1 MSKNN
6 KCIMNGIS
14 NALLDGKLIS
24 DTIKELKLKVDTT
37 GEKIGNWLSNDNQS
51 FVFKQDSNLAKFIS
65 LHLSKNGHIKV
76 IDTDGKLVD
85 NEDFSVEAQIHNS
98 QVEFAGI
105 FRNIENYLL
114 KQVEEGKIVE
124 GKKIKKSDF
133 KGLIDK
139 TEAKYYE
146 NISLANSKIKDKY
159 KDSFELIKKQEIDSI
174 VNQRLKDKKV
184 LIENKSKVEII
195 DDIVSG
201 KITDKFL
208 DKEGKEIIINGK
220 KVNEKIKE
228 DIDTIKNDKKNKLS
242 DETINKRIYDT
253 YKNYISENYLK
264 KKVEI
269 YRKDIESKI
278 IEKNIEKL
286 NNKAFRLS
294 KEKVF
299 SSENLFNGIE
309 HKEIIEELHN
319 YTTKLIEE
327 AKTTT
332 FQKNINNID
341 KIDKENKIKIIDEI
355 IDGKLELEP
364 KLKNKIVE
372 EYNSMNKV
380 EYDKNINKMYSYIEN
395 LIKETNLLEKYKDKK
410 IKSLSSYEGKT
421 KSEIV
426 EDTISGKLELEPEL
440 KEKIIEEYNYL
451 KNKNTE
457 SIKNKLFNNNK
468 ENLKGV
474 KIDINE
480 DKFISNYK
488 GYSQYGHNNFLVND
502 LSKIP
507 NKVLVEKVGN
517 SVNVYPKYIIDK
529 DTKELRL
536 QNEAE
541 LKIEKDIIVEEIVK
555 DISING
561 GSGLNKYAD
570 NISFDL
576 LIKEKIIAQ
585 DLIQNSKIL
594 FEDTIGN
601 ITMFKNFG
609 FTSKQQTDEFFNSL
623 KYNIMKESKVKEIEI
638 KRDGVKEKQKI
649 DTQITE
655 KNANDIIQA
664 LRNQFDIVFKDYGR
678 ENNLGTFNDITSSV
692 KSAIFSSNTAT
703 MTQTSFGSEFFTIA
717 AKAGWGNMFEGI
729 MKDLDNVMKEAKEG
743 DLAAQSF
750 LDFAED
756 FQRLDIFEN
765 KHIDNAYYDIK
776 AQKDNFGVKDTYG
789 TKVKNFLNGVSN
801 FSMKWSGLR
810 RLTMKLKLASYH
822 AHFSILKD
830 IVRNGKETD
839 LSGLGFRKD
848 TVDFLNNEQNKILL
862 QNNNWKIPMKKE
874 IQQDIQFFLKK
885 STDETVITGNE
896 LLDPYEI
903 LGANYRNIKENAVLN
918 PTLMFTGY
926 LVKAQ
931 NGVATTLLKGNKW
944 ESIASMMV
952 ATGFTMTL
960 IQEIRENIK
969 RGLKGEKLK
978 TYDEKELKEL
988 MIKFAINVITQS
1000 AATTTFGLAVSKIST
1015 AIGKENL
1022 GISGREFSPKGV
1034 IGALGGPVYGNIQDK
1049 SSNIISN
1056 LADLDFADSGEE
1068 TLKALT
1074 DLSPLG
1080 AIPFLKDAIKEVPGW
1095 MGYKN

>member
-1 MSKNN
+1 MNNDKNN

-24 DTIKELKLKVDTT
+24 DNIKELKLKVDTI

-105 FRNIENYLL
+105 FTNINNYLL
-114 KQVEEGKIVE
+114 KQVKEGKID
-124 GKKIKKSDF
+124 KKSDF
-133 KGLIDK
+133 KGVID
-139 TEAKYYE
+139 TAEAKYYE

-184 LIENKSKVEII
+184 SIENKSKVEII

-208 DKEGKEIIINGK
+208 DKEGKEIIIDGK

-228 DIDTIKNDKKNKLS
+228 DIDSIKKDKKIKLS

-253 YKNYISENYLK
+253 YKSYIDENYLK
-264 KKVEI
+264 DKVEI
-269 YRKDIESKI
+269 YRKNIESKI

-294 KEKVF
+294 KEEVF

-309 HKEIIEELHN
+309 HKEIVEELHN

-332 FQKNINNID
+332 FQKNINDID
-341 KIDKENKIKIIDEI
+341 KIDKENKSKIIDEI
-355 IDGKLELEP
+355 IEGKIELEP
-364 KLKNKIVE
+364 ELKNKIVE

-380 EYDKNINKMYSYIEN
+380 EYDKNINKMYNYIEN

-426 EDTISGKLELEPEL
+426 EDTINGKLELEPEL
-440 KEKIIEEYNYL
+440 KNKIVEEYNYL
-451 KNKNTE
+451 KDKNTE
-457 SIKNKLFNNNK
+457 AIKNKLFSNNK
-468 ENLKGV
+468 ENLKGI
-474 KIDINE
+474 KINIVE

-517 SVNVYPKYIIDK
+517 SVNVSPKYIIDK

-541 LKIEKDIIVEEIVK
+541 LKIEKDIMVEKIVK

-585 DLIQNSKIL
+585 DLIQNSKRL

-609 FTSKQQTDEFFNSL
+609 FTSKQQTDEFFNNL
-623 KYNIMKESKVKEIEI
+623 KYNIMKESKVKEIEVE
-638 KRDGVKEKQKI
+638 RDGVKEKQKI
-649 DTQITE
+649 DTQMTE
-655 KNANDIIQA
+655 KNANDTIQA

-678 ENNLGTFNDITSSV
+678 ENNLGTFNDITSSA
-692 KSAIFSSNTAT
+692 KSAIFSSNTAS
-703 MTQTSFGSEFFTIA
+703 MTQTSFGSELYTIA
-717 AKAGWGNMFEGI
+717 AKAGWGNMFKGI

-789 TKVKNFLNGVSN
+789 TKVKNFLNIISN
-801 FSMKWSGLR
+801 FSMKYSLLR
-810 RLTMKLKLASYH
+810 RLTVKLKLASYH
-822 AHFSILKD
+822 AHFNMLKD
-830 IVRNGKETD
+830 IVRDGID

-896 LLDPYEI
+896 SLDPFKV
-903 LGANYRNIKENAVLN
+903 LGVPYRDIKENAVLN

-926 LVKAQ
+926 LFKAQ
-931 NGVATTLLKGNKW
+931 NGVATTLVKGSKW
-944 ESIASMMV
+944 DSIASMMV

-969 RGLKGEKLK
+969 RGIKGEKLK
-978 TYDEKELKEL
+978 TYDEEELKEL
-988 MIKFAINVITQS
+988 IKRFVINVSTQS
-1000 AATTTFGLAVSKIST
+1000 AATTTFGLGVSKIST

-1022 GISGREFSPKGV
+1022 GINGREFSPKGV

-1056 LADLDFADSGEE
+1056 LVDGDFLDSGEE
-1068 TLKALT
+1068 TAKALT

-1080 AIPFLKDAIKEVPGW
+1080 AFPFFKDAMKEVPGW